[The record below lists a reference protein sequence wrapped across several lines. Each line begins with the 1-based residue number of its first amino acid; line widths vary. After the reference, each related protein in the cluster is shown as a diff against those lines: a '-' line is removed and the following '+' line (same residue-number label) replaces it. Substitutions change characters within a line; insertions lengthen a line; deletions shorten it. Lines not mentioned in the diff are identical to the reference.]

1 MKHIIHDWD
10 DDRASQILQTCHY
23 AEEDSCASGFQNLCP
38 RVRTS
43 EENGMKMVTGG
54 SCAVL
59 LAVMMYGHALNA
71 AAASCESLSSL
82 MLPNTSITLAQMVP
96 AGGFTLPGMGPA
108 AVQQFSR
115 LPAFCRV
122 AATLMPSSDSDIKI
136 EVWLPAPAW
145 NGKFQGVGNG
155 GWAGAISYGAMA
167 SALQEGYATASTD
180 TGHTGGNAS
189 FAIGHREKV
198 IDFAYRAVH
207 EMAVKSKTI
216 IAAFYDRAARFSY
229 WAGCSTGGRQ
239 GLMEA
244 QRYPEDFDG
253 IIAGA
258 PANNQTQLCAWRI
271 AVEAKILQEPAS
283 VVPRTKLSLVNR
295 AVLAACDALDGV
307 TDGLLTDPHQCH
319 FDPTTLLCRGGDG
332 DNCLTPPQVQAVK
345 VGYAPA
351 KKKTGELIYPGLV
364 PGGETGWA
372 MLTGASPEP
381 GVIDVGMF
389 RYVAHED
396 PAWDWRTFDLDRD
409 TALVDT
415 KAGFID
421 ATNPDLS
428 AFRAR
433 GGKLLVYHGWND
445 GGSGGAISPENSVNY
460 YLSVLA
466 RMGPQ
471 QDKWLR
477 LFMVPGMTHC
487 GGGPGP
493 NQVNWMAALERWRES
508 GVAPDQLIASH
519 VSDNRV
525 DMARP
530 ICPYPQV
537 AQYHG
542 VGSTNDA
549 ANFACKG
556 Q

>member
-1 MKHIIHDWD
+1 
-10 DDRASQILQTCHY
+10 
-23 AEEDSCASGFQNLCP
+23 
-38 RVRTS
+38 
-43 EENGMKMVTGG
+43 MKMVTGG
-54 SCAVL
+54 LCAVL
-59 LAVMMYGHALNA
+59 LAILMHAHVLNA
-71 AAASCESLSSL
+71 AACESLSSVA
-82 MLPNTSITLAQMVP
+82 LPNTSITVAQMVP
-96 AGGFTLPGMGPA
+96 AGEFTQPGTGPA

-122 AATLMPSSDSDIKI
+122 AATLRPSPDSDIKI

-145 NGKFQGVGNG
+145 NGRFLAVGNG
-155 GWAGAISYGAMA
+155 GWAGSISYGALA

-180 TGHTGGNAS
+180 TGHTGGTGS

-198 IDFAYRAVH
+198 VDFAYRAVH
-207 EMAVKSKTI
+207 EMAVKSKAI
-216 IAAFYDRAARFSY
+216 IAAFYDRAPRLSY
-229 WAGCSTGGRQ
+229 WTGCSTGGRQ

-283 VVPRTKLSLVNR
+283 VVPRAKIAVVNR

-307 TDGLLTDPHQCH
+307 TDGFLTNPHQCH
-319 FDPTTLLCRGGDG
+319 FDPATLLCRSGDN
-332 DNCLTPPQVQAVK
+332 DNCLTAPQVAAVK
-345 VGYAPA
+345 MGYAPA

-364 PGGETGWA
+364 PGGEMGWA
-372 MLTGASPEP
+372 MLTGANPEP
-381 GVIDVGMF
+381 GAIDVGMF

-409 TALVDT
+409 TALVDE

-433 GGKLLVYHGWND
+433 GGKLLIYHGWND

-460 YLSVLA
+460 YSSVLA
-466 RMGPQ
+466 RMGTQ
-471 QDKWLR
+471 QENWLR

-493 NQVNWMAALERWRES
+493 NQVNWVAALERWRES
-508 GVAPDQLIASH
+508 GIPPDQLIASR
-519 VSDNRV
+519 VNDNRV
-525 DMARP
+525 DMTRP
-530 ICPYPQV
+530 ICPYPRV
-537 AQYHG
+537 AQYQG

-549 ANFACKG
+549 ANFACTVP
-556 Q
+556 